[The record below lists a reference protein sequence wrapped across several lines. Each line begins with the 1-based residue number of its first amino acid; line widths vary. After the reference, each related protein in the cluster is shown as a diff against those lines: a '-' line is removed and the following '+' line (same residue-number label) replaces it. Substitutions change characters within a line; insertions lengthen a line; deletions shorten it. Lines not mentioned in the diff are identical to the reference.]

1 MTSVYVFVNIFVE
14 SSMMDYVLG
23 ALAEIPEVVEL
34 YEVTGEFDIISLISC
49 SDIEDFRNI
58 LKNKILKIQGIKS
71 TVSAV
76 VLHMHKGPK
85 L

>member
-1 MTSVYVFVNIFVE
+1 
-14 SSMMDYVLG
+14 MMDYVLG

-76 VLHMHKGPK
+76 VLHMHKGAK

>member
-76 VLHMHKGPK
+76 VLHMHKGAK

>member
-1 MTSVYVFVNIFVE
+1 MASVYVFVNIFVE

-76 VLHMHKGPK
+76 VLHMHKGAK